1 MPQFLLRGVTNTI
14 VTDHRGHDHTPS
26 SSFSHEEP
34 QSPHDSPHFWES
46 ALWGS
51 LLASAFEVPM
61 WGPFLGV
68 SFRGSVSG
76 SPFEVPTWRS
86 LSEDSIV
93 GGPILGSP
101 FGVPHRE
108 GSHNHR
114 AVGVGRDLRSSR
126 SAAPAPAAPPAAAQE
141 GIRGERGACRGGD
154 PPAPGSPSQRS
165 ATHTVQTFLRTL
177 VRSFLC
183 STVRPWPCVLSPRS
197 AEKSLAASLCLPR
210 LIEQN
215 HRIRQS
221 QGWKGPARS
230 SAPTVL
236 PSPLLQALSRSS

>member
-1 MPQFLLRGVTNTI
+1 MKSPKAPMIPPISGSLRSGGPFWHLHLRSQCGVL
-14 VTDHRGHDHTPS
+14 
-26 SSFSHEEP
+26 F
-34 QSPHDSPHFWES
+34 
-46 ALWGS
+46 WGS
-51 LLASAFEVPM
+51 HFGGAF
-61 WGPFLGV
+61 
-68 SFRGSVSG
+68 SG

-141 GIRGERGACRGGD
+141 GVRWEHGACRGD

-165 ATHTVQTFLRTL
+165 APHTVQTFLRTL

-215 HRIRQS
+215 HRILQS
-221 QGWKGPARS
+221 QGWKGPLHS
-230 SAPTVL
+230 F
-236 PSPLLQALSRSS
+236 

>member
-1 MPQFLLRGVTNTI
+1 MKSPKAPMIPPMSGSLRSGGPFWHLHLRSQCGVL
-14 VTDHRGHDHTPS
+14 
-26 SSFSHEEP
+26 F
-34 QSPHDSPHFWES
+34 
-46 ALWGS
+46 WGS
-51 LLASAFEVPM
+51 HF
-61 WGPFLGV
+61 G
-68 SFRGSVSG
+68 GSVSG

-86 LSEDSIV
+86 LSEDSV
-93 GGPILGSP
+93 VVGPILGSP
-101 FGVPHRE
+101 FGAPHRE

-141 GIRGERGACRGGD
+141 GVRWERGACRGD

-165 ATHTVQTFLRTL
+165 AAHTVQTFLRTL

-215 HRIRQS
+215 HRILQS
-221 QGWKGPARS
+221 QGWKGPLHS
-230 SAPTVL
+230 F
-236 PSPLLQALSRSS
+236 